1 MLKVEKVAT
10 PAVPDSVPLLGFVP
24 IATVTV
30 PVNPVAMLPWASW
43 AVTWTAGVMAAPAV
57 VAVGWT
63 EKTSWVAVPTVM
75 SKPVLVALAGPV
87 AEAISVYPLP
97 VLLMLRVENVATPP
111 TAAMFVVPPSVPLPG
126 FVLIATVTVPV

>member
-1 MLKVEKVAT
+1 MLKVEKLATPAVAAT

-57 VAVGWT
+57 VVVGWT
-63 EKTSWVAVPTVM
+63 EKRSCVAVPGVM
-75 SKPVLVALAGPV
+75 AKAVLVALAGPV
-87 AEAISVYPLP
+87 AEAVSV
-97 VLLMLRVENVATPP
+97 
-111 TAAMFVVPPSVPLPG
+111 
-126 FVLIATVTVPV
+126 